1 MNITTKLIE
10 ELAPNAAAAKN
21 GRDLVSKN
29 KFSNLKKSED
39 DTVIWGE
46 CAGSGKN
53 PYMCSVDFIDENN
66 PISRCNCPSRQF
78 PCKHGLGLM
87 YAYEKGL
94 TFNSSDIPE
103 DILSKRE
110 KIEKKQEKKTQEKET
125 IKEKAE
131 KPKKINKAAIIK
143 KAEAQLTGIDLAE
156 KLLRNIIQMGLSSV
170 DAQSRRTFS
179 TQIKEL
185 GNYYINGIQTAF
197 NNLMLELDDVENDKY
212 TRVIDQINFISAL
225 LKKSKDY
232 LNSRKENPE
241 AAVELNSAIE
251 EQIGYVWKLVELM
264 ENGLWEENAEIVQLS
279 FNNYDDPA
287 RKEYID
293 QGYWI
298 NLKTGKIYSTKN
310 YRPYRAAKYIKEDN
324 SIFDVLQTP
333 ELFIYP
339 GDINPRARWDSAG
352 RRDVTQNDITTII
365 NYASSNYA
373 DLVKTIKGSIKN
385 PLMDKNPV
393 ALIKLHK
400 SHINGEHLVIED
412 EHGNVLT
419 VMDMPYEEMK
429 VEHFLKSVIPSE
441 PKGYALL
448 VKINNDVE
456 SGLFSVQPL
465 SLITPEKIIRLL
477 Y

>member
-29 KFSNLKKSED
+29 KFSNLYKSTDE
-39 DTVIWGE
+39 TVIWGE

-53 PYMCSVDFIDENN
+53 PYSCSVDFIDESN
-66 PISRCNCPSRQF
+66 PVSRCNCPSRQF

-87 YAYEKGL
+87 YAFEKGL
-94 TFNSSDIPE
+94 TFNSSEIPE

-110 KIEKKQEKKTQEKET
+110 KKAQEKET

-131 KPKKINKAAIIK
+131 KPKKINKAAVVK
-143 KAEAQLTGIDLAE
+143 KADAQLTGIDLAE

-170 DAQSRRTFS
+170 DAQARRTFS

-197 NNLMLELDDVENDKY
+197 NNLMLELNDVENDKY
-212 TRVIDQINFISAL
+212 TRVINQINFISAL

-241 AAVELNSAIE
+241 AAPELNSAIE

-310 YRPYRAAKYIKEDN
+310 YRPYKAAKYIKEDN
-324 SIFDVLQTP
+324 TIFDVLQTP

-339 GDINPRARWDSAG
+339 GDLNPRAGWDSAG
-352 RRDVTQNDITTII
+352 RRDVTQNDITSII
-365 NYASSNYA
+365 NYAAPNYA
-373 DLVKTIKGSIKN
+373 EIVKTIKGSIKN
-385 PLMDKNPV
+385 PLMDKNPI

-400 SHINGEHLVIED
+400 SYINGEHLVIED
-412 EHGNVLT
+412 EQGNVLT

-429 VEHFLKSVIPSE
+429 VEHFLRSVLPSKL
-441 PKGYALL
+441 KGYALL
-448 VKINNDVE
+448 AKINNDVE